1 LVLKSSDKKLSAVP
15 RESEM
20 VIYQSPDGKAKLD
33 VRMQGETFW
42 LSKNQMAELFGR
54 DRSVIGKHIKN
65 IFAEGELDEKSNG
78 QKMPVPNSDK
88 LVDFY
93 SLDVIL
99 AVGYRVKSPQGIYFR
114 QWATTVL
121 HEYLQKGFTMN
132 DEFLKNMGGGVY
144 WKELL
149 ERIRDIRASEKVM
162 YRQVLDLYATSLDY
176 NATMPETIEF
186 FKIVQN
192 KLHYAVSGHT
202 ASEIVFDRA
211 NAELPF
217 MGLTVFKGKRHVKS
231 EVTVAKNYMTE
242 KELFA
247 LRRMVNAFFD
257 MAELKAETHEPMYM
271 RDWLETLDKFS
282 RDFGVGVLEDAG
294 SVTHIEAAEKAHREY
309 AAYRASLPDDL
320 TDVEKAY
327 LETLRDMQKKLK
339 SGGGGE

>member
-1 LVLKSSDKKLSAVP
+1 MNNKP
-15 RESEM
+15 EI
-20 VIYQSPDGKAKLD
+20 VIYQAQNGLVKID
-33 VRMQGETFW
+33 VLKDSETLWLTQMQ
-42 LSKNQMAELFGR
+42 MVELFQT
-54 DRSVIGKHIKN
+54 SKQNISLHINN
-65 IFAEGELDEKSNG
+65 IFKEGELSPAATVKEYLTVQNEGGREIKRNV
-78 QKMPVPNSDK
+78 KHYN
-88 LVDFY
+88 
-93 SLDVIL
+93 LDMIL
-99 AVGYRVKSPQGIYFR
+99 AVGYRVKSQAGTQFR

-162 YRQVLDLYATSLDY
+162 YRQILDLYATSLDY
-176 NATMPETIEF
+176 DATMPETLEF

-202 ASEIVFDRA
+202 ASEIIFDRA

-217 MGLTVFKGKRHVKS
+217 MGLTVFKGKRPVKS
-231 EVTVAKNYMTE
+231 EVSVAKNYMTE

-257 MAELKAETHEPMYM
+257 MAELKAETQEPMYM

-282 RDFGVGVLEDAG
+282 RDFGMGVLEDSG
-294 SVTHIEAAEKAHREY
+294 RVKHIEAIEKAHREY
-309 AAYRASLPDDL
+309 NAYRAQLSDEL
-320 TDVEKAY
+320 TDVERAY
-327 LETLRDMQKKLK
+327 LDTLKEMQKRLK
-339 SGGGGE
+339 AGGGGDE